1 MGTASELE
9 NTYRQAVR
17 PSIDGNGEADMA
29 TDSVASDSGRALQRW
44 RGVTKRP
51 NIGTNTNAKVEQLL
65 ALDVVVGDADASIA
79 TIVLAV
85 DHVDGTEADIVRGGD
100 DGVASNGA
108 TGRTEDDNTAIS
120 RAIDLSRR
128 G

>member
-9 NTYRQAVR
+9 KTYRQAVG

-29 TDSVASDSGRALQRW
+29 TDSVARDGGRAFQRW
-44 RGVTKRP
+44 RGIAKGP
-51 NIGTNTNAKVEQLL
+51 NVGTNANAKVEQLL

-85 DHVDGTEADIVRGGD
+85 DHVDGTEADIVRRRD

-120 RAIDLSRR
+120 RALDLSRR

>member
-1 MGTASELE
+1 
-9 NTYRQAVR
+9 
-17 PSIDGNGEADMA
+17 MA
-29 TDSVASDSGRALQRW
+29 TDSVARDGGRALQRW
-44 RGVTKRP
+44 RGIAKGP
-51 NIGTNTNAKVEQLL
+51 NVGTNANAKVEQLL

-85 DHVDGTEADIVRGGD
+85 DHVDSTEADIVRGGD